1 MNRCCQLFRKLLY
14 FCIRKPYLATSRTIR
29 IKNMK
34 ILHTSDLHIGKY
46 IGTYDLKEDT
56 EYVLNQVVD
65 TAIRERVEVVLISGD
80 IFDRPNPSEEAI
92 KMYVSFLKGLLDKN
106 IKVIAISGNH
116 DSGIRLSAYKDI
128 LGKGYFVEGEFNSP
142 MRKVSLNDEYGPV
155 NFYMLPFFTPFIV
168 KSNLKLEK
176 GLENY
181 DLAMD
186 EIIKREN
193 IDTSQ
198 RNIILA
204 HQFVAGF
211 KFGGSEED
219 FSYSNGDEKN
229 VAGVGI
235 ISLDKFQN
243 FDYVALGHIHKP
255 QKISRETIRYSG
267 SLLKYKTSE
276 IDGPDKSV
284 VIIDLKEKGNIEV
297 KLDPIK
303 PLHPFVKIEGLLSEL
318 TNTNPNE
325 NDYVYL
331 IVDDDKTPIEAKN
344 KLTPYYKRIVD
355 IEFPNDT
362 LQQKMNLDTSL
373 ADKRP
378 IDFICEYYREKTNK
392 DLDEENKKLL
402 AEIFIE
408 ANKEGGQN

>member
-1 MNRCCQLFRKLLY
+1 MSENIYVLRRLD
-14 FCIRKPYLATSRTIR
+14 
-29 IKNMK
+29 MK

-80 IFDRPNPSEEAI
+80 VFDRPNPSEEAI
-92 KMYVSFLKGLLDKN
+92 KMYVSFLKALLDKN
-106 IKVIAISGNH
+106 IKVITISGNH

-142 MRKVSLNDEYGPV
+142 MRKVSLSDEYGPV

>member
-1 MNRCCQLFRKLLY
+1 
-14 FCIRKPYLATSRTIR
+14 
-29 IKNMK
+29 MK

-65 TAIRERVEVVLISGD
+65 TAIKERIEVVLISGD

-92 KMYVSFLKGLLDKN
+92 KMYVSFLKALLDKN

-142 MRKVSLNDEYGPV
+142 MRKVSLSDEYGQV

-235 ISLDKFQN
+235 ISLDKFQD

-276 IDGPDKSV
+276 INGPDKSV

-408 ANKEGGQN
+408 ANKKGGQN

>member
-1 MNRCCQLFRKLLY
+1 MSENIYVLRRLD
-14 FCIRKPYLATSRTIR
+14 
-29 IKNMK
+29 MK

-80 IFDRPNPSEEAI
+80 VFDRPNPSEEAI
-92 KMYVSFLKGLLDKN
+92 KMYVSFLKKLLDKN

-142 MRKVSLNDEYGPV
+142 MRKVSLSDEYGPV

>member
-1 MNRCCQLFRKLLY
+1 MSENIYVLRRLD
-14 FCIRKPYLATSRTIR
+14 
-29 IKNMK
+29 MK

-80 IFDRPNPSEEAI
+80 VFDRPNPSEEAI
-92 KMYVSFLKGLLDKN
+92 KMYVSFLKQLLDKN

-116 DSGIRLSAYKDI
+116 DSGIRLSAYKEI

-142 MRKVSLNDEYGPV
+142 MRKVSLSDEFGPV

-284 VIIDLKEKGNIEV
+284 VIIDLKEKGNIEI

>member
-1 MNRCCQLFRKLLY
+1 MSENIYALRRLD
-14 FCIRKPYLATSRTIR
+14 
-29 IKNMK
+29 MK

-80 IFDRPNPSEEAI
+80 VFDRPNPSEEAI
-92 KMYVSFLKGLLDKN
+92 KMYVSFLKQLLDKN

-193 IDTSQ
+193 IDNSQ

>member
-1 MNRCCQLFRKLLY
+1 
-14 FCIRKPYLATSRTIR
+14 
-29 IKNMK
+29 MK

-80 IFDRPNPSEEAI
+80 VFDRPNPSEEAI
-92 KMYVSFLKGLLDKN
+92 KMYVSFLKALLDKN

-193 IDTSQ
+193 INTSQ

-284 VIIDLKEKGNIEV
+284 VIIDLKEKGNTEV

-331 IVDDDKTPIEAKN
+331 IVDDDKAPIEAKN

-408 ANKEGGQN
+408 ASKEGGQN

>member
-1 MNRCCQLFRKLLY
+1 MSENIYVLRRLD
-14 FCIRKPYLATSRTIR
+14 
-29 IKNMK
+29 MK

-92 KMYVSFLKGLLDKN
+92 KMYVSFLKALLDKN

-142 MRKVSLNDEYGPV
+142 MRKVSLSDEYGQV

>member
-1 MNRCCQLFRKLLY
+1 MSENIYVLRRL
-14 FCIRKPYLATSRTIR
+14 
-29 IKNMK
+29 NMK

-56 EYVLNQVVD
+56 EYVLNQVVE

-80 IFDRPNPSEEAI
+80 VFDRPNPSEEAI
-92 KMYVSFLKGLLDKN
+92 KMYVSFLKELLDKN

-142 MRKVSLNDEYGPV
+142 MRKVSLNDEFGPV

-235 ISLDKFQN
+235 ISLDKFQD

>member
-1 MNRCCQLFRKLLY
+1 MSENIYVLRRLD
-14 FCIRKPYLATSRTIR
+14 
-29 IKNMK
+29 MK

-80 IFDRPNPSEEAI
+80 VFDRPNPSEEAI
-92 KMYVSFLKGLLDKN
+92 KMYVSFLKELLDKN

-204 HQFVAGF
+204 HQFVDGF

>member
-1 MNRCCQLFRKLLY
+1 
-14 FCIRKPYLATSRTIR
+14 
-29 IKNMK
+29 MK

-80 IFDRPNPSEEAI
+80 VFDRPNPSEEAI
-92 KMYVSFLKGLLDKN
+92 KMYVSFLKQLLDKN

-142 MRKVSLNDEYGPV
+142 MRKVSLSDEYGPV

>member
-1 MNRCCQLFRKLLY
+1 
-14 FCIRKPYLATSRTIR
+14 
-29 IKNMK
+29 MK

-80 IFDRPNPSEEAI
+80 VFDRPNPSEEAI
-92 KMYVSFLKGLLDKN
+92 KMYVSFLKELLDKN

-142 MRKVSLNDEYGPV
+142 MRKVSLNDEFGPV
-155 NFYMLPFFTPFIV
+155 NFYLLPFFTPFIV

-255 QKISRETIRYSG
+255 QKISKETIRYSG

>member
-1 MNRCCQLFRKLLY
+1 
-14 FCIRKPYLATSRTIR
+14 
-29 IKNMK
+29 MK

-46 IGTYDLKEDT
+46 IGTYDLKEGT

-80 IFDRPNPSEEAI
+80 VFDRPNPSEEAI
-92 KMYVSFLKGLLDKN
+92 KMYVSFLKQLLDKN

-116 DSGIRLSAYKDI
+116 DSGIRLSAYKEI

-142 MRKVSLNDEYGPV
+142 MRKISLNDEYGPV

>member
-1 MNRCCQLFRKLLY
+1 
-14 FCIRKPYLATSRTIR
+14 
-29 IKNMK
+29 MK

-65 TAIRERVEVVLISGD
+65 TAIRERVEVILISGD
-80 IFDRPNPSEEAI
+80 VFDRPNPSEEAI
-92 KMYVSFLKGLLDKN
+92 KMYVSFLKELLDKN

-142 MRKVSLNDEYGPV
+142 MRKVSLSDEYGPV

-219 FSYSNGDEKN
+219 FSYNNGDEKN

>member
-1 MNRCCQLFRKLLY
+1 MSENIYVLRRLD
-14 FCIRKPYLATSRTIR
+14 
-29 IKNMK
+29 MK
-34 ILHTSDLHIGKY
+34 ILHTSDLHVGKY

-80 IFDRPNPSEEAI
+80 VFDRPNPSEEAI
-92 KMYVSFLKGLLDKN
+92 KMYVSFLKELLDKN

>member
-1 MNRCCQLFRKLLY
+1 
-14 FCIRKPYLATSRTIR
+14 
-29 IKNMK
+29 MK

-56 EYVLNQVVD
+56 EYVLNQVVE

-80 IFDRPNPSEEAI
+80 VFDRPNPSEEAI
-92 KMYVSFLKGLLDKN
+92 KMYVSFLKELLDKN

-378 IDFICEYYREKTNK
+378 TDFICEYYREKTNK

>member
-1 MNRCCQLFRKLLY
+1 
-14 FCIRKPYLATSRTIR
+14 
-29 IKNMK
+29 MK

-80 IFDRPNPSEEAI
+80 VFDRPNPSEEAI
-92 KMYVSFLKGLLDKN
+92 KMYVSFLKELLDKN

-116 DSGIRLSAYKDI
+116 DSGIRLSAYKEI

-193 IDTSQ
+193 IDASQ

>member
-1 MNRCCQLFRKLLY
+1 MSENIYVLRRL
-14 FCIRKPYLATSRTIR
+14 
-29 IKNMK
+29 NMK

-65 TAIRERVEVVLISGD
+65 TAIKERVEVVLISGD
-80 IFDRPNPSEEAI
+80 VFDRPNPSEEAI
-92 KMYVSFLKGLLDKN
+92 KMYVSFLKELLDKN

>member
-1 MNRCCQLFRKLLY
+1 
-14 FCIRKPYLATSRTIR
+14 
-29 IKNMK
+29 MK

-80 IFDRPNPSEEAI
+80 VFDRPNPSEEAI
-92 KMYVSFLKGLLDKN
+92 KMYVSFLKELLDKN

-116 DSGIRLSAYKDI
+116 DSGIRLSAYKAI

-176 GLENY
+176 GLESY

>member
-1 MNRCCQLFRKLLY
+1 
-14 FCIRKPYLATSRTIR
+14 
-29 IKNMK
+29 MK

-80 IFDRPNPSEEAI
+80 VFDRPNPSEEAI

-128 LGKGYFVEGEFNSP
+128 LEKGYFVEGEFNSP

-276 IDGPDKSV
+276 IGGPDKSV

>member
-1 MNRCCQLFRKLLY
+1 
-14 FCIRKPYLATSRTIR
+14 
-29 IKNMK
+29 MK

-80 IFDRPNPSEEAI
+80 VFDRPNPSEEAI
-92 KMYVSFLKGLLDKN
+92 KMYVSFLKELLDKN

-318 TNTNPNE
+318 TNTNQNE

>member
-1 MNRCCQLFRKLLY
+1 
-14 FCIRKPYLATSRTIR
+14 
-29 IKNMK
+29 MK

-80 IFDRPNPSEEAI
+80 VFDRPNPSEEAI
-92 KMYVSFLKGLLDKN
+92 KMYVSFLKELLDKN

-325 NDYVYL
+325 NDYVFL

>member
-1 MNRCCQLFRKLLY
+1 MSENIYVLRRL
-14 FCIRKPYLATSRTIR
+14 
-29 IKNMK
+29 NMK

-80 IFDRPNPSEEAI
+80 VFDRPNPSEEAI
-92 KMYVSFLKGLLDKN
+92 KMYVSFLKELLDKN

-284 VIIDLKEKGNIEV
+284 VIIDLKKKGNIEV

>member
-1 MNRCCQLFRKLLY
+1 
-14 FCIRKPYLATSRTIR
+14 
-29 IKNMK
+29 MK

-92 KMYVSFLKGLLDKN
+92 KMYVSFLKALLDKN
-106 IKVIAISGNH
+106 IKIIAISGNH

-142 MRKVSLNDEYGPV
+142 MRKVSLSDEYGQV

>member
-1 MNRCCQLFRKLLY
+1 
-14 FCIRKPYLATSRTIR
+14 
-29 IKNMK
+29 MK

-155 NFYMLPFFTPFIV
+155 NFYLLPFFTPFIV

-284 VIIDLKEKGNIEV
+284 VIIDLKEKSNIEV

>member
-1 MNRCCQLFRKLLY
+1 
-14 FCIRKPYLATSRTIR
+14 
-29 IKNMK
+29 MK

-80 IFDRPNPSEEAI
+80 VFDRPNPSEEAI
-92 KMYVSFLKGLLDKN
+92 KMYVSFLKELLDKN

-155 NFYMLPFFTPFIV
+155 NFYMLPFFTPFVV

-276 IDGPDKSV
+276 IDGPDKSI

-362 LQQKMNLDTSL
+362 LQQKMNLNTSL

>member
-1 MNRCCQLFRKLLY
+1 MSENIYVLRRLD
-14 FCIRKPYLATSRTIR
+14 
-29 IKNMK
+29 MK

-80 IFDRPNPSEEAI
+80 VFDRPNPSEEAI
-92 KMYVSFLKGLLDKN
+92 KMYVSFLKALLDKN

>member
-1 MNRCCQLFRKLLY
+1 
-14 FCIRKPYLATSRTIR
+14 
-29 IKNMK
+29 MK
-34 ILHTSDLHIGKY
+34 IQHTSDLHIGKY

-65 TAIRERVEVVLISGD
+65 TAIKERVEVVLISGD

-92 KMYVSFLKGLLDKN
+92 KMYVSFLKALLDKN
-106 IKVIAISGNH
+106 IKIIAISGNH

-128 LGKGYFVEGEFNSP
+128 LGKGYLVEGEFNSP
-142 MRKVSLNDEYGPV
+142 MRKVSLSDEYGQV

>member
-1 MNRCCQLFRKLLY
+1 MSENIYVLGRLD
-14 FCIRKPYLATSRTIR
+14 
-29 IKNMK
+29 MK

-80 IFDRPNPSEEAI
+80 VFDRPNPSEEAI
-92 KMYVSFLKGLLDKN
+92 KMYVSFLKALLDKN

-128 LGKGYFVEGEFNSP
+128 LEKGYFVEGEFNSP

>member
-1 MNRCCQLFRKLLY
+1 
-14 FCIRKPYLATSRTIR
+14 
-29 IKNMK
+29 MK

-65 TAIRERVEVVLISGD
+65 TAIKERVEVVLISGD
-80 IFDRPNPSEEAI
+80 VFDRPNPSEEAI
-92 KMYVSFLKGLLDKN
+92 KMYVSFLKALLDKN

-116 DSGIRLSAYKDI
+116 DSGIRLSAYKNI

-142 MRKVSLNDEYGPV
+142 MRKVSLSDEYGQV

-276 IDGPDKSV
+276 IDDPDKSV

-355 IEFPNDT
+355 IEFPNDI

>member
-1 MNRCCQLFRKLLY
+1 MSENIYALRRLD
-14 FCIRKPYLATSRTIR
+14 
-29 IKNMK
+29 MK

-80 IFDRPNPSEEAI
+80 VFDRPNPSEEAI
-92 KMYVSFLKGLLDKN
+92 KMYVSFLKQLLDKN

-116 DSGIRLSAYKDI
+116 DSGIRLSAYKEI

>member
-1 MNRCCQLFRKLLY
+1 
-14 FCIRKPYLATSRTIR
+14 
-29 IKNMK
+29 MK

-80 IFDRPNPSEEAI
+80 VFDRPNPSEEAI
-92 KMYVSFLKGLLDKN
+92 KMYVSFLKQLLDKN

-116 DSGIRLSAYKDI
+116 DSGIRLSAYKEI

-142 MRKVSLNDEYGPV
+142 MRKVSLNDKYGPV

-235 ISLDKFQN
+235 VSLDKFQN

>member
-1 MNRCCQLFRKLLY
+1 
-14 FCIRKPYLATSRTIR
+14 
-29 IKNMK
+29 MK

-65 TAIRERVEVVLISGD
+65 TAIREKVEVVLISGD
-80 IFDRPNPSEEAI
+80 VFDRPNPSEEAI
-92 KMYVSFLKGLLDKN
+92 KMYVSFLKELLDKN

-142 MRKVSLNDEYGPV
+142 MRKVSLNDEFGPV

-344 KLTPYYKRIVD
+344 KLTPYYKRIMD

>member
-1 MNRCCQLFRKLLY
+1 
-14 FCIRKPYLATSRTIR
+14 
-29 IKNMK
+29 MK

-80 IFDRPNPSEEAI
+80 VFDRPNPSEEAI
-92 KMYVSFLKGLLDKN
+92 KMYVSFLKALLDKN

-116 DSGIRLSAYKDI
+116 DSGIRLSAYKNI

-142 MRKVSLNDEYGPV
+142 MRKVSLSDEYGQV

>member
-1 MNRCCQLFRKLLY
+1 MSENIYVLRRLD
-14 FCIRKPYLATSRTIR
+14 
-29 IKNMK
+29 MK

-80 IFDRPNPSEEAI
+80 VFDRPNPSEEAI
-92 KMYVSFLKGLLDKN
+92 KMYVSFLKQLLDKN

-116 DSGIRLSAYKDI
+116 DSGIRLSAYKEI

-142 MRKVSLNDEYGPV
+142 MRKVSLNDKYGLV

-193 IDTSQ
+193 IDNSQ

>member
-1 MNRCCQLFRKLLY
+1 MSENIYVLRRL
-14 FCIRKPYLATSRTIR
+14 
-29 IKNMK
+29 NMK

-92 KMYVSFLKGLLDKN
+92 KMYVSFLKALLDKN
-106 IKVIAISGNH
+106 IKVITISGNH

-204 HQFVAGF
+204 HQFLAGF

-235 ISLDKFQN
+235 ISLDKFQD

>member
-1 MNRCCQLFRKLLY
+1 MSENIYVLRRLD
-14 FCIRKPYLATSRTIR
+14 
-29 IKNMK
+29 MK

-80 IFDRPNPSEEAI
+80 VFDRPNPSEEAI
-92 KMYVSFLKGLLDKN
+92 KMYVSFLKALLDKN

-116 DSGIRLSAYKDI
+116 DSGIRLSAYKNI

>member
-1 MNRCCQLFRKLLY
+1 
-14 FCIRKPYLATSRTIR
+14 
-29 IKNMK
+29 MK

-80 IFDRPNPSEEAI
+80 VFDRPNPSEEAI
-92 KMYVSFLKGLLDKN
+92 KMYVSFLKELLDKN

-142 MRKVSLNDEYGPV
+142 MRKVSLNDEFGPV

-176 GLENY
+176 ELENY

-193 IDTSQ
+193 INTSQ

-267 SLLKYKTSE
+267 SLLKYKTPE

-303 PLHPFVKIEGLLSEL
+303 PLHPFIKIEGLLSEL

>member
-1 MNRCCQLFRKLLY
+1 
-14 FCIRKPYLATSRTIR
+14 
-29 IKNMK
+29 MK

-46 IGTYDLKEDT
+46 IGTYGLKEDT

-80 IFDRPNPSEEAI
+80 VFDRPNPSEEAI
-92 KMYVSFLKGLLDKN
+92 KMYVSFLKELLDKN

-142 MRKVSLNDEYGPV
+142 MRKVSLNDEFGPV

>member
-1 MNRCCQLFRKLLY
+1 
-14 FCIRKPYLATSRTIR
+14 
-29 IKNMK
+29 MK

-65 TAIRERVEVVLISGD
+65 TAIREGVEVVLISGD
-80 IFDRPNPSEEAI
+80 VFDRPNPSEEAI

-373 ADKRP
+373 ANKRP

>member
-1 MNRCCQLFRKLLY
+1 
-14 FCIRKPYLATSRTIR
+14 
-29 IKNMK
+29 MK

-65 TAIRERVEVVLISGD
+65 TAIKERVEVVLISGD

-92 KMYVSFLKGLLDKN
+92 KMYVSFLKALLDKN
-106 IKVIAISGNH
+106 IKVITISGNH